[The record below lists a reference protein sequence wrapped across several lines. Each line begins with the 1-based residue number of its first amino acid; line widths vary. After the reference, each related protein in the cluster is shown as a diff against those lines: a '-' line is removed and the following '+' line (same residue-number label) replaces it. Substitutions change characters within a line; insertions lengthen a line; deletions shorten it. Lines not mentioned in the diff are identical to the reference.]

1 MVPVW
6 WSADGLIHYSFLN
19 ASETMTFE
27 KYSQQI
33 NEMHQ
38 NLQCLW
44 QWSTERAQF
53 FSTTPDCTSH
63 NQHFKSWTNWATTF
77 CLICHIHL
85 TSHQP
90 TTTSSS
96 ISTTFCRGK
105 CFHKQQEAEKAFQ
118 GFVNSQ
124 STDFYT
130 TGISKRISCWH
141 KCFDWNGS
149 CFY

>member
-1 MVPVW
+1 MVTVW
-6 WSADGLIHYSFLN
+6 WSAANLIHYSFLN
-19 ASETMTFE
+19 FSKTITPE
-27 KYSQQI
+27 KYAQQI
-33 NEMHQ
+33 DEMHQ
-38 NLQCLW
+38 KMQHCG
-44 QWSTERAQF
+44 QHWSTERAQF
-53 FSTTPDCTSH
+53 STTMTDHTSH
-63 NQHFKSWTNWATTF
+63 NQHFKSWTNMKF
-77 CLICHIHL
+77 CLICHILL
-85 TSHQP
+85 TSRQS